1 MKIFLSCS
9 GGSFDIKDQYFRDA
23 MIGSSYGTRVVVI
36 S

>member
-9 GGSFDIKDQYFRDA
+9 GDPFDIKDQYFRHA
-23 MIGSSYGTRVVVI
+23 MIGSSYGTQVVVI